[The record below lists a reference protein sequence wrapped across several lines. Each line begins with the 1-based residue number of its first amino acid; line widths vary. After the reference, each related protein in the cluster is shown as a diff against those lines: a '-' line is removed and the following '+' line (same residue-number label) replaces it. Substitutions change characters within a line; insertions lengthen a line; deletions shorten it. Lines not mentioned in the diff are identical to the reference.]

1 MAQEGTEVPMA
12 REFSAIGPHSPGGE
26 SNEEESNGRSLTKK
40 SNGKT
45 AFKKITRSK
54 SQISRATNAT
64 IFDPV
69 LIPLANKFRGP
80 HWLSGNLETAEE
92 KTYTI
97 WERNYIFIRVMRM
110 AVVIS
115 LGSMGVFYVR
125 RYVYSNSKLERI
137 FLTSLF
143 ETFREPFSE
152 NSKIFVVRFEEI

>member
-125 RYVYSNSKLERI
+125 RYVYSNPI
-137 FLTSLF
+137 
-143 ETFREPFSE
+143 
-152 NSKIFVVRFEEI
+152 